1 MSTIPNFSATD
12 PQPVWD
18 VATLY
23 PPQGGWSEED
33 YLSLTDSTSRLIEFT
48 DGQVEF
54 LAMPTEAH
62 QLILAFLFEALRDFV
77 RGKELGLVLFAGLR
91 VQLRPGM
98 IREPD
103 LVFISKD
110 NFRHRGSRYWTG
122 ADLVM
127 EVVSPD
133 DASRRRDLEQKVAE
147 YADAGIREYWIVDPK
162 EETIQVLTLAPETHS
177 FTKSGN
183 YAAGQ
188 SATSKQLP
196 GFALDVKRVFD
207 AARV

>member
-23 PPQGGWSEED
+23 PSQGDWSEED

-62 QLILAFLFEALRDFV
+62 QLILAFLFEALRGFV
-77 RGKELGLVLFAGLR
+77 RDKELGLVLFAGLR

-127 EVVSPD
+127 EVISPD

-147 YADAGIREYWIVDPK
+147 YADAGIQEYWIVDPEK
-162 EETIQVLTLAPETHS
+162 QRVTLLTLPDGGSEYVS
-177 FTKSGN
+177 
-183 YAAGQ
+183 AGAFGPGDTVASQ
-188 SATSKQLP
+188 RLV
-196 GFALDVKRVFD
+196 GFALNVTSIFD
-207 AARV
+207 AANA